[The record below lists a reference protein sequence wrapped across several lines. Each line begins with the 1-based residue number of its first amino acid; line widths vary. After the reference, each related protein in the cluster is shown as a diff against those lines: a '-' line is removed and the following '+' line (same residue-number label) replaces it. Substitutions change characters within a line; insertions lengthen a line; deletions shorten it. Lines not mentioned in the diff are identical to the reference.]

1 MEEKIRD
8 LFAAI
13 LQVASDE
20 INDDSTPK
28 TVKTWDSLNQL
39 NLIVAFEEEFS
50 IDIEPE
56 EIKGMTESF
65 KQFKAVILQKVG

>member
-1 MEEKIRD
+1 MEKEVRD
-8 LFAAI
+8 LFATI
-13 LQVASDE
+13 LQLTPDE

-28 TVKTWDSLNQL
+28 TVKTWDSLNHL

-56 EIKGMTESF
+56 EIKGMMESF
-65 KQFKAVILQKVG
+65 KKFKSIILQKTG